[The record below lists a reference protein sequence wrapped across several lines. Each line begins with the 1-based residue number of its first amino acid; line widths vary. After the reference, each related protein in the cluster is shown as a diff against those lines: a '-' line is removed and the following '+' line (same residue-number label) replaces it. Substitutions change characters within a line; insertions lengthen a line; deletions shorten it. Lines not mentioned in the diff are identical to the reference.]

1 MSIPYAT
8 ALESDLQR
16 LFIQYRPQEVIR
28 TWTKVL
34 GDFRAALQE
43 VDTPVPTKIELKNTI
58 AEPVLGPVQS
68 NPASFHDKDAQKA
81 KLKAHRDV
89 VQKKREELAAQGVI
103 PETQLT
109 EENLKKWI
117 QQESKTY
124 WTIAEMTGC
133 NDNYISNL
141 AKSKNILSPVAMMFR
156 KRRAKM

>member
-1 MSIPYAT
+1 MDPLPSQ
-8 ALESDLQR
+8 LEADLQR
-16 LFIQYRPQEVIR
+16 LFVVYGPVRVMAG
-28 TWTKVL
+28 WKKL
-34 GDFRAALQE
+34 LNDFRAALQE
-43 VDTPVPTKIELKNTI
+43 VESPVPAKIQLKNVI
-58 AEPVLGPVQS
+58 VEPVVGPVQ
-68 NPASFHDKDAQKA
+68 PKPTLIPDKDAQKA

-117 QQESKTY
+117 QQEGKNY

-133 NDNYISNL
+133 ADNDISNL
-141 AKSKNILSPVAMMFR
+141 AKSKNILSPVAMMIR